1 MDAASFMILLISG
14 VAGVLEGAG
23 ELDPGS
29 LLGTVTTFGV
39 AGTGLAGAGVTGPGA
54 VGVGCTGGAA

>member
-1 MDAASFMILLISG
+1 MILLISG

-23 ELDPGS
+23 ELGPGL
-29 LLGTVTTFGV
+29 LLGTITFGI
-39 AGTGLAGAGVTGPGA
+39 AGAGLAGAGVTGPGA